1 PGRPVGDPLPA
12 GGELLPVMASE
23 RSWVAATREG
33 KVFGVTWEDAGA
45 GAAFGRLVEAWQAA
59 VPQRLIHGRFVGG
72 RVLLPSEAG
81 TLVSLEGAAHQ
92 EGWRMTLGRDDRIQV
107 IPRAQALLVLAA
119 AEVRLHDGI
128 SGELRFRQRVA
139 SPAVGADLQGT
150 SLRWLDRN
158 GGVH

>member
-1 PGRPVGDPLPA
+1 MD
-12 GGELLPVMASE
+12 E
-23 RSWVAATREG
+23 
-33 KVFGVTWEDAGA
+33 
-45 GAAFGRLVEAWQAA
+45 
-59 VPQRLIHGRFVGG
+59 
-72 RVLLPSEAG
+72 RVLVRSEAG

-158 GGVH
+158 GGVHRVDVQTSLPPETTDLGLPLAEATPVPGGFLVPPAAGEVGFVDIPPAPEGGRGARGAP